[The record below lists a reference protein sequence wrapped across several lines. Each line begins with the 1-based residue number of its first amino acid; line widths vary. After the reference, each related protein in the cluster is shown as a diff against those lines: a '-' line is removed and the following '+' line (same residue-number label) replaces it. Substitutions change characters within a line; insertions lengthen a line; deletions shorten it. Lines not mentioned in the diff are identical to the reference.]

1 LRTPEQAEQTAN
13 YAADDKERHVVSEKP
28 VVVLTRRWPEAVEA
42 QMAAIFDLRINP
54 SDQPMSRDQLAQAL
68 LDADVICP
76 TVTDKVDAQLLS
88 AANVR
93 TRLLANFGV
102 GFNHIDIAAAKAQGI
117 SVTNTPGVL
126 TDATAE
132 IAMTLLLTS
141 ARRTG
146 EGERLVRSG
155 GWDGWR
161 PTHMLSTQVT
171 GKTLGIIGMGR
182 IGTALARQAHH
193 GFAMS
198 ILYSARNAR
207 PQSEE
212 IELNAVRCEID
223 ELLQRSDFVSI
234 NCPATLQTQ
243 NLINLEK
250 LTLMQPH
257 AHLVNT
263 ARGDIVNEADL
274 VTALRTGVIAGAG
287 LDVFVDEPNVSQA
300 LIDLPQV
307 VLLPHMGSGTRETR
321 EAMGRCALANI
332 QAYLSQQPLP
342 NRV

>member
-1 LRTPEQAEQTAN
+1 M
-13 YAADDKERHVVSEKP
+13 SEKP
-28 VVVLTRRWPEAVEA
+28 VVVLTRRWPEAIEA
-42 QMAAIFDLRINP
+42 KMAELFDLRINA
-54 SDQPMSRDQLAQAL
+54 SDQPMSREQLAQAL
-68 LDADVICP
+68 LDGDVVCP
-76 TVTDKVDAQLLS
+76 TVTDNIDAQLLS
-88 AANVR
+88 APNVR

-102 GFNHIDIAAAKAQGI
+102 GFNHIDVSAAKTQGMV
-117 SVTNTPGVL
+117 VTNTPGVL

-146 EGERLVRSG
+146 EGERLVRAG

-171 GKTLGIIGMGR
+171 GKTLGVIGMGR

-193 GFAMS
+193 GFGMS
-198 ILYSARNAR
+198 ILYTARNPR

-212 IELNAVRCEID
+212 IELGAVRCEID
-223 ELLQRSDFVSI
+223 ELLQRADFVSI
-234 NCPATLQTQ
+234 NCPATPETQ
-243 NLINLEK
+243 NLINLAK
-250 LTLMQPH
+250 LKRMQTH
-257 AHLVNT
+257 AHLINT

-274 VTALRTGVIAGAG
+274 VTALSTGIIAGAG

-300 LIDLPQV
+300 LMDLQQV

-321 EAMGRCALANI
+321 EAMGNCALANI
-332 QAYLSQQPLP
+332 QAFFSHQSLP
-342 NRV
+342 NQV